1 MAEIDEE
8 SKRVEQWLTKGRPR
22 AIRTR
27 GAATS
32 APGVTDRRIEEITAL
47 LEQLTQDVPEVPWIV
62 VVDGRLDAFA
72 EKVWRQV
79 KKVRESAKF
88 WLVGSEQEIP
98 QGNAVAASTP
108 LRLNPQKAEDL
119 RFLEN
124 LVVDLAIIVTEP
136 KSSQRER
143 LQRWLPR
150 ARYVLAEENLIP
162 R

>member
-27 GAATS
+27 GAAAS

-62 VVDGRLDAFA
+62 VVDGRLDACA

-79 KKVRESAKF
+79 KKARESAKF

-150 ARYVLAEENLIP
+150 ARYVLAKENLIP